1 MANEQLRAKRYRI
14 PENFIDE
21 SRLFRGAVRTRFF
34 IEGCIMALMMAIP
47 ASMIPAATRNAKISI
62 LIAMCGVP
70 LLIGTVGINGDPI
83 SVVIKSA
90 FRWLKNR
97 GIMLYNDETV
107 ALKTAPLTVLM
118 NEKRAS
124 DTIIDAVENFK
135 ASRREKMDSE
145 VYERGVT
152 FEFAEDPYLRNLYA
166 DQLDHAADE
175 VSEAGDDNIDLS
187 GFTFEDGL
195 ERRVL

>member
-1 MANEQLRAKRYRI
+1 
-14 PENFIDE
+14 
-21 SRLFRGAVRTRFF
+21 
-34 IEGCIMALMMAIP
+34 MALMMAIP

-135 ASRREKMDSE
+135 ASRQEKMDSE

>member
-21 SRLFRGAVRTRFF
+21 SRLFRGTVRTRFF
-34 IEGCIMALMMAIP
+34 IEGCIMALIMAIP
-47 ASMIPAATRNAKISI
+47 AFMIPAATRNARISI
-62 LIAMCGVP
+62 VIAMCGIP
-70 LLIGTVGINGDPI
+70 LLLGIVGINGDPI

-90 FRWLKNR
+90 IRWLKNR
-97 GIMLYNDETV
+97 SIMLYNDETV

-124 DTIIDAVENFK
+124 DAIIDVVENIK
-135 ASRREKMDSE
+135 ASRQEKMDSE

-152 FEFAEDPYLRNLYA
+152 FEFAEDPYLRDLYA
-166 DQLDHAADE
+166 EQLNSDAYE
-175 VSEAGDDNIDLS
+175 ETGTGDGDIDLS
-187 GFTFEDGL
+187 GFIFEDG
-195 ERRVL
+195 EGSVL